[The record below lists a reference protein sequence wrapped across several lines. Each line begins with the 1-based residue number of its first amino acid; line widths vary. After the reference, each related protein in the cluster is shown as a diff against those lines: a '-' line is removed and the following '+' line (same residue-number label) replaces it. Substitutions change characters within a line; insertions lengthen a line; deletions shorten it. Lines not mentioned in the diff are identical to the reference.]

1 MTRPAG
7 VTASAIVAILGSIFA
22 LLFAL
27 LALAS
32 LFVESA
38 QTQPPTKPQ
47 MVVVGA
53 LLFAAFAGIGIWTS
67 VGLLRLRSWART
79 SILIFAGFLVA
90 MCIFSLVV
98 TMAVPIPPEMARAEQ
113 TFRGTMAVAFGI
125 PLVIGI
131 WWLFQFNRQSTKAAF
146 ASAPMA
152 DAVSRR
158 PLSIT
163 VIAFASIF
171 GGVTCLMA
179 ILVRAPAFLFGA
191 NFTGWGAGV
200 IFAIFAAL
208 SLFIGK
214 GLLELREEARIL
226 AIGWFGFSL
235 AHTGLVTLVP
245 PLRQRLLES
254 QRSLAQNQPNP
265 IPFDPGML
273 LTLSFAVA
281 AILAAIAIWLLIR
294 NRAAFGRAENH

>member
-1 MTRPAG
+1 MARPVG

-27 LALAS
+27 LAVAS
-32 LFVESA
+32 LFVETA
-38 QTQPPTKPQ
+38 QPQPPNKPQ
-47 MVVVGA
+47 MVIVGA

-67 VGLLRLRSWART
+67 FGLLRLRSWART
-79 SILIFAGFLVA
+79 SILIFAGFMVA

-98 TMAVPIPPEMARAEQ
+98 TMALPIPPEMARGEQ

-146 ASAPMA
+146 ASAPMGE
-152 DAVSRR
+152 AVSRR

-179 ILVRAPAFLFGA
+179 ILARAPAFLFGV

-200 IFAIFAAL
+200 IFAVFAAL

-235 AHTGLVTLVP
+235 AHTSLVTLLP

-254 QRSLAQNQPNP
+254 QRSLAQNQPTP
-265 IPFDPGML
+265 IPFDPGL
-273 LTLSFAVA
+273 LLNFSFAIA

-294 NRAAFGRAENH
+294 DRAAFGRAESR